1 MNKNLDIRISN
12 KDLALDICTFFL
24 KYEARL
30 HEAFGWADKTKDAYH
45 KYISMLSPHAE
56 GMSLS
61 DSDHTDFWNAIRQL
75 NERKK
80 GKPYAENTLKG
91 IQSIISDICY
101 FAEKYSGGKYRN
113 TLWGTGWNAD
123 LFQGNK
129 KKRRKTS
136 LEEVIEKRL
145 KLPRSL
151 SIPEEIKFI
160 DIVSSRILFS
170 SFYLGMAIMFYMGL
184 RPGECCA
191 LRYGDIRPLDG
202 HPEVRCLYVYEQIRS
217 TREVTN
223 RLKTSNAYRILPI
236 PNELDSLIQRREE
249 YLIRQLPHGSDL
261 SEYRILCDDNDPLLD
276 CNPKKFMKLCK
287 DTLRDCAVKESVL
300 NELTKLIQTES
311 ENGESS
317 PTSYLLR
324 RNFATAL
331 SAVCGMEDDEIKY
344 EIGHALYLMEE
355 RRSDFLNPDKLFDLW
370 KKLNRRRYFSQHPGS
385 FAVENE
391 MQNIHQR
398 EASIHITKQL
408 LELYSNGILVKIWN
422 DYPNDYIRIQVKDGK
437 LKDSL
442 MSVIQEPVP
451 LKKAIRVKIHREF
464 STAVSQSRNRS
475 EGKKKNKTAASSDKE
490 ADQLARS
497 KVAAV

>member
-1 MNKNLDIRISN
+1 MQR
-12 KDLALDICTFFL
+12 
-24 KYEARL
+24 RL
-30 HEAFGWADKTKDAYH
+30 LLVWF
-45 KYISMLSPHAE
+45 
-56 GMSLS
+56 
-61 DSDHTDFWNAIRQL
+61 
-75 NERKK
+75 
-80 GKPYAENTLKG
+80 
-91 IQSIISDICY
+91 
-101 FAEKYSGGKYRN
+101 
-113 TLWGTGWNAD
+113 
-123 LFQGNK
+123 
-129 KKRRKTS
+129 
-136 LEEVIEKRL
+136 
-145 KLPRSL
+145 
-151 SIPEEIKFI
+151 IK
-160 DIVSSRILFS
+160 
-170 SFYLGMAIMFYMGL
+170 
-184 RPGECCA
+184 
-191 LRYGDIRPLDG
+191 
-202 HPEVRCLYVYEQIRS
+202 
-217 TREVTN
+217 
-223 RLKTSNAYRILPI
+223 
-236 PNELDSLIQRREE
+236 ELDSLIQRREE

-300 NELTKLIQTES
+300 NEMTKLIQTES

-475 EGKKKNKTAASSDKE
+475 EGKKKNKTAASSDK
-490 ADQLARS
+490 
-497 KVAAV
+497 